1 MAAISVDGGLGPD
14 VVARL
19 RALPEVI
26 DARQVLLD

>member
-1 MAAISVDGGLGPD
+1 VDGRLDSD

-26 DARQVLLD
+26 DARQAQLE